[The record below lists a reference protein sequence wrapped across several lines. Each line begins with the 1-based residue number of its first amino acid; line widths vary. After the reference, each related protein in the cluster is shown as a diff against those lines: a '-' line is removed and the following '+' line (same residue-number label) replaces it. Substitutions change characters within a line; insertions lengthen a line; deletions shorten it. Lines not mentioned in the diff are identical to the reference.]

1 MKRKAVAGGRTSS
14 PKVSDAEPDAT
25 QTKKRIQ
32 SSKERNMPSNGAKA
46 ATAKRKPGRGTKKNP
61 WVDEDFVMTSDKSPL
76 IDIDLV
82 KLLAKPEAWTC
93 LDENEKKE
101 VLALLPESIHP
112 VVEPSTENPDGI
124 IPPLPEEFVRYSNV
138 WRDAIRQFQVDLQ
151 HGKYDPK
158 WLSQAHKAM
167 NERAEGKFDARKE
180 RDFEA
185 FWGQKQRYHTNV
197 PAGDSA
203 TIDFKTLVM
212 NGVFEVGDIW
222 RYSRSQGKGAEK
234 FLVEKEVAVISVD
247 GETLTFAIPPGRRV
261 ILPSMTEDQLLA
273 LCTKPEPE
281 PTIESE
287 PKSEP
292 RVSSVTE
299 IAQPVSIGSQIYDGE
314 NISITQAYIEE
325 NNQCVGTAQFKA
337 EPNQITASEDC
348 MDNKPADQ
356 TSMPDIKSLPN
367 AEPPVDIMAL
377 EATPPDIETETTE
390 VPNVIGQEL
399 PIKNLIFE
407 ELDDGCSTVSDPPDV
422 IEEIDD
428 ADFHR
433 SLQELGPAPPKD
445 VPTLSFDIIT
455 YFSNT
460 RKATPSIEPGV
471 TTIQELEAKPSNT
484 TIATELEKP
493 DSCVRNDKSTNL
505 RVMTD
510 TTEPEPQAAEASNLI
525 NTQEPTDEAP
535 IQLEA
540 TKVDATTQPTVTPIN
555 TQAAE
560 IQPMVS
566 DQSNTCISDT
576 IQMPPE
582 ETPGELDG
590 KSTCPPNEETNVSPS
605 SNGDKPVIFPSVT
618 GPMFLVRKIHELDG
632 RGSNTRLA
640 NAWMAFRCI
649 RNNQDMG
656 TLWDVRHSWYVRSKR

>member
-14 PKVSDAEPDAT
+14 PKVSDTEPDAT

-46 ATAKRKPGRGTKKNP
+46 ATAKRKSGRGTKKNP

-101 VLALLPESIHP
+101 ILALLPESIHP

-261 ILPSMTEDQLLA
+261 ILPSMTEDQLLV

-292 RVSSVTE
+292 R
-299 IAQPVSIGSQIYDGE
+299 IYDGE

-356 TSMPDIKSLPN
+356 TSIPDIKSLPN

-445 VPTLSFDIIT
+445 
-455 YFSNT
+455 
-460 RKATPSIEPGV
+460 
-471 TTIQELEAKPSNT
+471 ELEAKPSNT

-493 DSCVRNDKSTNL
+493 DSCKHQTLLIPKNPLMKRLYNL
-505 RVMTD
+505 KPRKWTLL
-510 TTEPEPQAAEASNLI
+510 PS
-525 NTQEPTDEAP
+525 
-535 IQLEA
+535 
-540 TKVDATTQPTVTPIN
+540 
-555 TQAAE
+555 
-560 IQPMVS
+560 
-566 DQSNTCISDT
+566 
-576 IQMPPE
+576 PPS
-582 ETPGELDG
+582 L
-590 KSTCPPNEETNVSPS
+590 
-605 SNGDKPVIFPSVT
+605 
-618 GPMFLVRKIHELDG
+618 
-632 RGSNTRLA
+632 
-640 NAWMAFRCI
+640 
-649 RNNQDMG
+649 Q
-656 TLWDVRHSWYVRSKR
+656 